1 MAKAVHITT
10 ARKMIDSGDPVDLKV
25 WAKDGRVLHLQN
37 CIGLRYNFR
46 SGTRQVKLLTSR
58 QIIVRALDLRCIYLQ
73 KRIVHRHRFPHELG
87 RHPP

>member
-37 CIGLRYNFR
+37 CVGLRYNFR

-58 QIIVRALDLRCIYLQ
+58 QIRTIRDVLMFEINGLTIYL
-73 KRIVHRHRFPHELG
+73 
-87 RHPP
+87 

>member
-10 ARKMIDSGDPVDLKV
+10 ARKMIDSGNPVDLKV

-58 QIIVRALDLRCIYLQ
+58 QIRTIRDVLMFEINGLTIYL
-73 KRIVHRHRFPHELG
+73 
-87 RHPP
+87 

>member
-37 CIGLRYNFR
+37 CVGLRYNFR

-58 QIIVRALDLRCIYLQ
+58 QIRTIRDVLMFEINGLAIYL
-73 KRIVHRHRFPHELG
+73 
-87 RHPP
+87 

>member
-46 SGTRQVKLLTSR
+46 SGMRQVKLLTSR
-58 QIIVRALDLRCIYLQ
+58 QIRTIRDVLMFEINGLTIYL
-73 KRIVHRHRFPHELG
+73 
-87 RHPP
+87 

>member
-25 WAKDGRVLHLQN
+25 WAKDGRMLHLQN

-58 QIIVRALDLRCIYLQ
+58 QIRTIRDVLMFEINGLTIYL
-73 KRIVHRHRFPHELG
+73 
-87 RHPP
+87 

>member
-10 ARKMIDSGDPVDLKV
+10 ARKMIDTGDPVDLKV
-25 WAKDGRVLHLQN
+25 WAKDGRVLELHN

-58 QIIVRALDLRCIYLQ
+58 QIRTIRDVLMFEINGLTIYL
-73 KRIVHRHRFPHELG
+73 
-87 RHPP
+87 

>member
-46 SGTRQVKLLTSR
+46 SGTRLTSR
-58 QIIVRALDLRCIYLQ
+58 QIRTIRDVLMFEINGLTIYL
-73 KRIVHRHRFPHELG
+73 
-87 RHPP
+87 

>member
-10 ARKMIDSGDPVDLKV
+10 ARKMIDSGDPVELKV

-58 QIIVRALDLRCIYLQ
+58 QIRTIRDVLMFEINGLTIYL
-73 KRIVHRHRFPHELG
+73 
-87 RHPP
+87 

>member
-25 WAKDGRVLHLQN
+25 WAKDGRVLELQN

-58 QIIVRALDLRCIYLQ
+58 QIRTIRDVLMFEINGLTIYL
-73 KRIVHRHRFPHELG
+73 
-87 RHPP
+87 

>member
-1 MAKAVHITT
+1 
-10 ARKMIDSGDPVDLKV
+10 MIDSGDPVDLKV

-58 QIIVRALDLRCIYLQ
+58 QIRTIRDVLMFEINGLTIYL
-73 KRIVHRHRFPHELG
+73 
-87 RHPP
+87 

>member
-58 QIIVRALDLRCIYLQ
+58 QIRTIRDVLMFEINGLTIYL
-73 KRIVHRHRFPHELG
+73 
-87 RHPP
+87 

>member
-58 QIIVRALDLRCIYLQ
+58 QIRTIRDVLMFESNGLTIYL
-73 KRIVHRHRFPHELG
+73 
-87 RHPP
+87 

>member
-46 SGTRQVKLLTSR
+46 SGTRQVKLLTSH
-58 QIIVRALDLRCIYLQ
+58 QIRTIRDVLMFEINGLTIYL
-73 KRIVHRHRFPHELG
+73 
-87 RHPP
+87 